1 MKGSFTKGM
10 IVGGLIGASLA
21 MMNSDMM
28 NMKNRKKMMKMGR
41 NFLRR
46 SGSFV
51 SDIIDYIR

>member
-46 SGSFV
+46 SGNIV
-51 SDIIDYIR
+51 SDIIDYMR

>member
-1 MKGSFTKGM
+1 MKGSFAKGM

-28 NMKNRKKMMKMGR
+28 TMKNRKKMMKMGR

-51 SDIIDYIR
+51 NGIIDYMR